1 MLEPSGE
8 RPYRAEEELPE
19 EKTTSDSVMGPE
31 DSMGRGSGH
40 WGFRGWSSSIP
51 CELDCM
57 PKVTKQESTD
67 TQCVLTSTVAKGAWE
82 LLVLLPL
89 SPEFRGYR
97 HMPLCP
103 V

>member
-40 WGFRGWSSSIP
+40 
-51 CELDCM
+51 
-57 PKVTKQESTD
+57 
-67 TQCVLTSTVAKGAWE
+67 
-82 LLVLLPL
+82 
-89 SPEFRGYR
+89 
-97 HMPLCP
+97 
-103 V
+103 